1 MADKVGN
8 GMRRYVGVIHKEN
21 DSDFGLSF
29 PDFPG
34 VITAGRTMAEVRRLA
49 EMALAFHVE
58 GLIEDDGSVPEP
70 TPLEHVVAEG
80 DVLGTVRVRLK
91 LQSS

>member
-1 MADKVGN
+1 
-8 GMRRYVGVIHKEN
+8 MRRYVGVIHKED

-34 VITAGRTMAEVRRLA
+34 LVTAGRTITEVRWLA

-58 GLIEDDGSVPEP
+58 GLIQDGEPVPEP
-70 TPLEHVVAEG
+70 TPPDHVIA
-80 DVLGTVRVRLK
+80 DRDALATIQVRLK
-91 LQSS
+91 AATQLAGRPS